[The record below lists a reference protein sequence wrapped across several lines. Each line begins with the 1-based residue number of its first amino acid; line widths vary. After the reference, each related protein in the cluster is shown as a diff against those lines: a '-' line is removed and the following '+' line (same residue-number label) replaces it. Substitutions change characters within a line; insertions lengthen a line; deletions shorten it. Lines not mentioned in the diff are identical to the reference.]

1 MKDEYMGKIK
11 IGDTG
16 TIKKCPHCEQP
27 YIDVKE
33 SSMVEDNSPDIS
45 RPTPTPELKLCRCQ
59 RHKDAAFS
67 VRRINDDFH
76 SCPSC
81 GGLLPVKTE
90 KTPEVLEWEKNL
102 PKPFES
108 TGDNFLPSGWYY
120 EMDDII
126 PFIRFLLAAKTV
138 VDSLQGYMKP
148 LAESSKIKLP
158 VKLLIG

>member
-1 MKDEYMGKIK
+1 MKSEPKWPEKILSIRDDDYDK
-11 IGDTG
+11 GYYRGRNIA
-16 TIKKCPHCEQP
+16 
-27 YIDVKE
+27 IDVCITAFNEWLKE
-33 SSMVEDNSPDIS
+33 QKPG
-45 RPTPTPELKLCRCQ
+45 PAPTPELKLCRCQ

-90 KTPEVLEWEKNL
+90 KPPEVKDWEKNL

-108 TGDNFLPSGWYY
+108 RGDNFLPCGWYY

-126 PFIRFLLAAKTV
+126 PVIRSLLAAKTREP
-138 VDSLQGYMKP
+138 SLRM
-148 LAESSKIKLP
+148 KLP
-158 VKLLIG
+158 TQ